1 MNTTR
6 KCGYCASGYVNGYS
20 LNMYDI
26 QNLEH
31 SWSWSGD
38 LPFSSLSN
46 LGGAIETCE
55 YQIGS
60 QLNCGRASRRNR
72 RNRFSEVVHSKERDL
87 GRAGFMESPCVERG
101 RDCPRQYRLVRGGFN
116 TQCVLIFSRFSPQ
129 QHESSNSYRSV
140 ICGGNGIKGRKNTDI
155 WALQLK
161 FQLSEEERIRSEMTK
176 KNSWL
181 RDLVQSNIGRQQAT
195 KVGEAK
201 REWECT
207 GRKVCAAHE
216 WSTPTLTNRHP
227 VVAMA
232 TRRRVL
238 RSSWGVPGS
247 LPSDGVSNSIASF
260 LRHLACFS
268 PSYGFAFR

>member
-1 MNTTR
+1 MKFETFSSRDTNTMCTHEFETYFILLNRMNTTR
-6 KCGYCASGYVNGYS
+6 ICGYCESGYVNGYS
-20 LNMYDI
+20 LKMYVF

-38 LPFSSLSN
+38 LRFSSLSN

-116 TQCVLIFSRFSPQ
+116 TQCVVLFSRFSPQ

-140 ICGGNGIKGRKNTDI
+140 ICGENGIEGRKIKTLIFGHCTVCCNY
-155 WALQLK
+155 Q
-161 FQLSEEERIRSEMTK
+161 K
-176 KNSWL
+176 K
-181 RDLVQSNIGRQQAT
+181 
-195 KVGEAK
+195 KE
-201 REWECT
+201 
-207 GRKVCAAHE
+207 
-216 WSTPTLTNRHP
+216 
-227 VVAMA
+227 
-232 TRRRVL
+232 
-238 RSSWGVPGS
+238 
-247 LPSDGVSNSIASF
+247 
-260 LRHLACFS
+260 
-268 PSYGFAFR
+268 